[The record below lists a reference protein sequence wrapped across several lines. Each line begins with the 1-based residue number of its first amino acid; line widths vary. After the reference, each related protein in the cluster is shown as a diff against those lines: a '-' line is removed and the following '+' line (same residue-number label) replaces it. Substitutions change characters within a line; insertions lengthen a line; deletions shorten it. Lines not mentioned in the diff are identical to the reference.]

1 MDWEKWKQT
10 NFSAVSYRLTE
21 QEAFLWT
28 SRAKFRDPRV
38 STIVLAAAQV
48 DPTEGMG
55 ELFVMHNSKEVEIL
69 RPAIIQSRLQEDLR
83 HFLSTLNVSLQN
95 GKMKHLILG
104 WWDCC
109 GDCMRPC
116 FQQWAISSTFY
127 QEGNGHLEKWALLFV
142 FCCGS
147 SIHAPDLGRLPKFLT
162 LKDLGNQV

>member
-1 MDWEKWKQT
+1 M
-10 NFSAVSYRLTE
+10 TE

-48 DPTEGMG
+48 DPTEDMG

-104 WWDCC
+104 W
-109 GDCMRPC
+109 
-116 FQQWAISSTFY
+116 
-127 QEGNGHLEKWALLFV
+127 
-142 FCCGS
+142 
-147 SIHAPDLGRLPKFLT
+147 
-162 LKDLGNQV
+162 